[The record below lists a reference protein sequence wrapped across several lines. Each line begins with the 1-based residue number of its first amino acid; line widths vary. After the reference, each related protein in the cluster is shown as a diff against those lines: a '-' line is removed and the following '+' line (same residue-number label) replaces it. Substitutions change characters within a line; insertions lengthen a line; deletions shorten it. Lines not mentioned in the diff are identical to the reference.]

1 MRGAWTLRS
10 VHGDR
15 GLAELFVVNGI
26 CGGTVFFLPD
36 VPTVLGRSA
45 ECQVQIADPWI
56 SSMHALFERRGE
68 ALWLVDLDSRNGTWV
83 NETRVRESRLAPGA
97 RLRFGKT
104 AVELRDEPRPAPQIL
119 SEEGTVVR
127 YLADLQAEARAGD
140 SAEPRRDTDAGNRR
154 TTGRGPGVRRQLAVL
169 NEIGR
174 ALVDAPD
181 LDACLAKILHAVAT
195 AVRAE
200 RSSLLLMDAHGRM
213 VARASDPPGSA
224 PRVSETVVATAA
236 RSRAGLLTVDAQ
248 EDLRFAGSQS
258 VIAQGIRS
266 CLCVPIWADNRILG
280 MLVLDRGYVDPFTAD
295 DLELTT
301 VVGYQAALAIERARF
316 LERAVAVE
324 QQRRRLLRHFSP
336 DVASA
341 VLSQEQLD
349 RDPLDPQAREDVTV
363 VFADA
368 PGLAGLAERLPPA
381 ELAALL
387 RDHLRA
393 MTDAVFEER
402 GTLDKFLGDGVVAVF
417 GAPAPLPDG
426 PVRALRCAWKMAQR
440 VEEASRRLPPDRRFS
455 IRVGLSTG
463 RVVAGNFGSPD
474 RSEFTVL
481 GEPVHVAARLQSI
494 AEPGIVLAG
503 RETAERGRSAFGF
516 EPLGPRPIEGRREPV
531 EVFRVTGPIGE
542 G

>member
-1 MRGAWTLRS
+1 
-10 VHGDR
+10 V
-15 GLAELFVVNGI
+15 AELFVVNGI

-45 ECQVQIADPWI
+45 ECQIQIADPWV

-83 NETRVRESRLAPGA
+83 NDTRVRESRLAPGA

-104 AVELRDEPRPAPQIL
+104 AVELRDEPRPAAPIL
-119 SEEGTVVR
+119 HDEGTVVR

-140 SAEPRRDTDAGNRR
+140 AAEPRRDTDAGDRR
-154 TTGRGPGVRRQLAVL
+154 TTRRGPGVRRQLAVL
-169 NEIGR
+169 HEIGR

-181 LDACLAKILHAVAT
+181 LDACLSKILHAVAA

-213 VARASDPPGSA
+213 VVRASDPPGSA

-266 CLCVPIWADNRILG
+266 CLCVPVWADNRILG

-316 LERAVAVE
+316 LERSVGVE
-324 QQRRRLLRHFSP
+324 AQRRRLLRHFPP
-336 DVASA
+336 DVAGA
-341 VLSQEQLD
+341 LLSQEQLD
-349 RDPLDPQAREDVTV
+349 RDPLEPQLREEVTV
-363 VFADA
+363 LRAGID
-368 PGLAGLAERLPPA
+368 GLGSLAARVPPA

-387 RDHLRA
+387 REHVRSVA
-393 MTDAVFEER
+393 EAVFEER
-402 GTLDKFLGDGVVAVF
+402 GTLDRLLPDGAVAAF
-417 GAPAPLPDG
+417 GVPVPLPDA
-426 PVRALRCAWKMAQR
+426 PARALRCAFRLLQR
-440 VEEASRRLPPDRRFS
+440 AEEAGRRLPPDRRYALR
-455 IRVGLSTG
+455 IGVETG
-463 RVVAGNFGSPD
+463 RVLAGGLGPADRGEFG
-474 RSEFTVL
+474 VL
-481 GEPVHVAARLQSI
+481 GEAVEAAGALEGAAAPGTVAVGPQAAARVQ
-494 AEPGIVLAG
+494 G
-503 RETAERGRSAFGF
+503 AFEL
-516 EPLGPRPIEGRREPV
+516 EPLPPRPAGGPPAG
-531 EVFRVTGPIGE
+531 FRATGPARG